1 MSPQNCNRRIDQWL
15 FFSRLTKSRS
25 LAGRLVVTG
34 KIRINKEKVNKA
46 AQLVHEGDVIT
57 ALLHKQVRIIRIDA
71 LGTRRGPASEAQL
84 LYTDI
89 TPKEEN
95 KKKGRFI
102 GGSSPSRPQG
112 MGRPTKKDRRK
123 IDSLKPYAGD

>member
-1 MSPQNCNRRIDQWL
+1 MSQQSCNRRIDQWL

-25 LAGRLVVTG
+25 LAGRLVVSG

-46 AQLVHEGDVIT
+46 SQLVHEGDVIT
-57 ALLHKQVRIIRIDA
+57 ALLNKQVRIIRIDA

-95 KKKGRFI
+95 KKVGRFI
-102 GGSSPSRPQG
+102 GGHSPSRPQG